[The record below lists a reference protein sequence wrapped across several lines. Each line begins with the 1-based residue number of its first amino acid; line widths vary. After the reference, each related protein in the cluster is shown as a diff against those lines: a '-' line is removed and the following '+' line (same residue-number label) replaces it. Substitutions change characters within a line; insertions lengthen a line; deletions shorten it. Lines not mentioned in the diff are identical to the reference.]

1 MNEIIPVLAALLPL
15 RGAMMKPDK
24 ELPAYL
30 RVLRWGVTIF
40 VLAYG
45 ILLIAE
51 KLKSIFF

>member
-1 MNEIIPVLAALLPL
+1 MNEIIPVLAALLSL
-15 RGAMMKPDK
+15 REAMMKPDK

-51 KLKSIFF
+51 KMKSIFF